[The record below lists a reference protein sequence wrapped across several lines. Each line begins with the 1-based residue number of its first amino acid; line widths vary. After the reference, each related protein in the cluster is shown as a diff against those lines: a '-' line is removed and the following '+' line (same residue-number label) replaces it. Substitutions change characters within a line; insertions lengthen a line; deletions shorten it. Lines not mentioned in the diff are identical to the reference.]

1 MSPRSVLLA
10 PLLLPLLTFAA
21 GDAAAYTAYVTNE
34 KDNTVSVVDLDKME
48 TVKSIPVGERPRGIL
63 LSKDKKYIYICN
75 GDADHIEQINLDT
88 LQIERTLDSGPDPEL
103 FALDQTGNKL
113 YIANEDN
120 AMVTVLDLKPGST
133 PEQIQVG
140 VEPEGMAVSPDDK
153 YLVATSETTSMAHF
167 IDLATLQ
174 VVASV
179 LVDARPRFA
188 AFTPDGKYVLVS
200 SEIGGTVSVIDV
212 ATKKIVKTIGFAIP
226 GVDKP
231 TIQAVGV
238 NHHARTARRA
248 FVALGPANRV
258 AVIDLSNFEVKKYL
272 LVGQRV
278 WHIGVHPRRE
288 VSRHG
293 ERQFERYLDHRRRG
307 AEGDQIGA
315 RGTVA
320 LGSRDPLTPI
330 LPAGRQ

>member
-1 MSPRSVLLA
+1 MSPRSLLLA
-10 PLLLPLLTFAA
+10 PLLVPLLAFAA

-48 TVKSIPVGERPRGIL
+48 TVKTIPVGERPRGIL

-103 FALDQTGNKL
+103 FALDRAGNKL

-133 PEQIQVG
+133 PQEIQVG

-167 IDLATLQ
+167 VDLATLQ

-179 LVDARPRFA
+179 LVDSRPRFA

-226 GVDKP
+226 GIDKP

-238 NHHARTARRA
+238 NITADGKTA

-258 AVIDLSNFEVKKYL
+258 AVVDLSNFEVTKYL

-278 WHIGVHPRRE
+278 WHMEFTPDGK
-288 VSRHG
+288 
-293 ERQFERYLDHRRRG
+293 YLVTANGNSND
-307 AEGDQIGA
+307 I
-315 RGTVA
+315 
-320 LGSRDPLTPI
+320 SI
-330 LPAGRQ
+330 LFVPCVI